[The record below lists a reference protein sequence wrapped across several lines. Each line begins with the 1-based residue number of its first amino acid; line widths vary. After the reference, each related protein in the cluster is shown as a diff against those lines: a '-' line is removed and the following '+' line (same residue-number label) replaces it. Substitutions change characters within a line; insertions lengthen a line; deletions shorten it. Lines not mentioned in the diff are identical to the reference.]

1 MTGFLLDTNCIS
13 EIVKLQPHP
22 GVVRWMGAADE
33 HQLHLSVLALG
44 EIRNGAARLE
54 PGKKRTQLERWLE
67 VELPERFRG
76 RILPIGGRI
85 ADIWGSKA
93 GQLRTKGI
101 TLPVVDGLVAATAV
115 HHGLDIVT
123 RNVSDFAV
131 WSVPVIKPW
140 EAG

>member
-13 EIVKLQPHP
+13 EIIKLQPHP
-22 GVVRWMGAADE
+22 RVVRWMDTADE

-54 PGKKRTQLERWLE
+54 AGTKRTHLERWLE

-85 ADIWGSKA
+85 ADIWGAKA

-115 HHGLDIVT
+115 HHGLNIVT
-123 RNVSDFAV
+123 RNVSDFAT
-131 WSVPVIKPW
+131 WSVTVINPW
-140 EAG
+140 EAN